1 MKYIKIEDR
10 IACFNYLINEYVY
23 DNNILDEKLHLV

>member
-10 IACFNYLINEYVY
+10 ITCFNYLINEYVY